1 MGARQPGFTKGST
14 GLHVRFTTP
23 GYTLDEQASLDDPT
37 KEGCVHKALSLARE
51 DAARSG
57 RRVPSVMRRAR
68 PQGRRRPLRRT
79 EPARQVARPLP
90 PLPRPAPARTFWR
103 RFGDDRDLVGLK
115 ITLLVAMGA
124 LAALLE
130 FPQ

>member
-1 MGARQPGFTKGST
+1 MGARQPGFTKSST
-14 GLHVRFTTP
+14 GLHVRFTAS

-68 PQGRRRPLRRT
+68 PQGRRRSLRRT

-103 RFGDDRDLVGLK
+103 RFGDDQELAGFK
-115 ITLLVAMGA
+115 ISLLIGIGILTAMLDWA
-124 LAALLE
+124 R
-130 FPQ
+130 